1 MQELVVN
8 VQDEYSME
16 SSELKNGTDL
26 NNLKTV
32 GVFTSDDL
40 PKPQPRFD
48 AELTE
53 AAWFYCMQRIRA
65 IKGISS

>member
-1 MQELVVN
+1 MGN
-8 VQDEYSME
+8 RR
-16 SSELKNGTDL
+16 LKNGTDL
-26 NNLKTV
+26 NDVKTI

-48 AELTE
+48 AELTK

>member
-1 MQELVVN
+1 MGN
-8 VQDEYSME
+8 RK
-16 SSELKNGTDL
+16 LKNGTDL
-26 NNLKTV
+26 NDVKTIA
-32 GVFTSDDL
+32 VFTSDDL

-48 AELTE
+48 AELTK

>member
-1 MQELVVN
+1 MGKRR
-8 VQDEYSME
+8 
-16 SSELKNGTDL
+16 LKNGTDL
-26 NNLKTV
+26 NGMKTV

-48 AELTE
+48 TELTK